1 MLFFVVVC
9 VLLVRVNSAPEYN
22 SLSDLINKEYYLKNT
37 ITTTIATIT
46 TTTITFTKNEIEQ
59 TKRVADSINKSTV
72 KMEILLPPILVFIC
86 TFLTILCRFLEKFH
100 MNNNQC
106 KAAWLFCKT
115 PSEYRRRREAV
126 QRREIALNQLIQQST
141 PTIYSIA

>member
-1 MLFFVVVC
+1 MLFFLVVC
-9 VLLVRVNSAPEYN
+9 VLLVCVNSAPEYN
-22 SLSDLINKEYYLKNT
+22 SLTDIISKEYYLKNT
-37 ITTTIATIT
+37 TTTTIATIT
-46 TTTITFTKNEIEQ
+46 ITTITYTTNEIEQ

-72 KMEILLPPILVFIC
+72 KMEMLLPPILVFIC
-86 TFLTILCRFLEKFH
+86 TFLTILCRFLKKFY

-106 KAAWLFCKT
+106 KAAWFFCKT